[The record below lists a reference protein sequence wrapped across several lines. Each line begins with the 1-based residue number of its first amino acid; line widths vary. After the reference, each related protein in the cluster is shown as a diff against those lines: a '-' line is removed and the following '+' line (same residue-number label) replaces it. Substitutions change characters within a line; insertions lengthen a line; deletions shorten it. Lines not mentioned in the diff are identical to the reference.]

1 MSSRNKIGFD
11 LYLIADT
18 GLLQKDLIS
27 SVRRS
32 IDGGVKAIQLRG
44 KNLPAREILRI
55 GERLR
60 LLTSEYSV
68 KLFIN
73 DRIDVAMIL
82 GADGVHLG
90 QNGLPVGIVR
100 KILGDSLI
108 IGVSTHSLKEAKD
121 AERGGADF
129 ITFGPIFATP
139 SKVVYGPPVG
149 LRRLVN
155 LTGRI
160 KIPVFAI
167 GGINMDRIQD
177 VMKKGANGVAV
188 ISAIL
193 NSESVYDAAAS
204 MLNELRLCKHHGS

>member
-1 MSSRNKIGFD
+1 MGFD

-32 IDGGVKAIQLRG
+32 IDGGVKAVQLRG

>member
-1 MSSRNKIGFD
+1 LSSRNKIGFD

-18 GLLQKDLIS
+18 GLFQKDIIS

-32 IDGGVKAIQLRG
+32 IDGGVKAVQLRG

>member
-18 GLLQKDLIS
+18 GLFQKDIIS

-108 IGVSTHSLKEAKD
+108 IGVSTHSLKEAKN

-204 MLNELRLCKHHGS
+204 MLNELRLCRHHGS

>member
-1 MSSRNKIGFD
+1 MSRRDKIDFD
-11 LYLIADT
+11 LYLIADP
-18 GLLQKDLIS
+18 GLLQKDIIS

-32 IDGGVKAIQLRG
+32 IDGGVKAVQLRG
-44 KNLPAREILRI
+44 KNLPARELFKL

-60 LLTSEYSV
+60 LLTADYSV

-82 GADGVHLG
+82 GADGIHLG

-121 AERGGADF
+121 AELEGANF

-139 SKVVYGPPVG
+139 SKLVYGPPVG
-149 LRRLVN
+149 LKRLVN
-155 LTGRI
+155 VTDRI

-167 GGINMDRIQD
+167 GGIKMDRIQD

-193 NSESVYDAAAS
+193 NSESVNDAAAS
-204 MLNELRLCKHHGS
+204 MLAELRLCKHHGS

>member
-32 IDGGVKAIQLRG
+32 IDGGVKAVQLRG

-60 LLTSEYSV
+60 LLTSAYSV

-73 DRIDVAMIL
+73 DRVDVAMIL

-90 QNGLPVGIVR
+90 QNSLPAGIVR

-121 AERGGADF
+121 AELGGADF

-204 MLNELRLCKHHGS
+204 MLNELSLCRHHGS

>member
-1 MSSRNKIGFD
+1 LSSRNKIGFD

-32 IDGGVKAIQLRG
+32 IDGGVKAVQLRG

>member
-18 GLLQKDLIS
+18 GLFQKDIIS

-204 MLNELRLCKHHGS
+204 MLNELRLCRHHGS

>member
-18 GLLQKDLIS
+18 GLFQKDIIS

-32 IDGGVKAIQLRG
+32 IDGGVKAVQLRG

-204 MLNELRLCKHHGS
+204 MLNELRLCRHHGS

>member
-1 MSSRNKIGFD
+1 LSSRNKIGFD

-18 GLLQKDLIS
+18 GLFQKDIIS

>member
-1 MSSRNKIGFD
+1 LNSRNKIGFD

-32 IDGGVKAIQLRG
+32 IDGGVKAVQLRG

-204 MLNELRLCKHHGS
+204 MLNELRLCRHHGS

>member
-1 MSSRNKIGFD
+1 LSSRNKIGFD

-32 IDGGVKAIQLRG
+32 IDGGVKAVQLRG

-204 MLNELRLCKHHGS
+204 MLNELRLCRHHGS

>member
-1 MSSRNKIGFD
+1 MNSRNKIGFD

-32 IDGGVKAIQLRG
+32 IDGGVKAVQLRG

-204 MLNELRLCKHHGS
+204 MLNELRLCRHHGS

>member
-1 MSSRNKIGFD
+1 LSSRNKIGFD

-18 GLLQKDLIS
+18 GLFQKDIIS

-204 MLNELRLCKHHGS
+204 MLNELRLCRHHGS

>member
-32 IDGGVKAIQLRG
+32 IDGGVKAVQLRG

>member
-32 IDGGVKAIQLRG
+32 IDGGVKAVQLRG

-204 MLNELRLCKHHGS
+204 MLNELRLCRHHGS

>member
-1 MSSRNKIGFD
+1 MNSRNKIGFD

-32 IDGGVKAIQLRG
+32 IDGGVKAVQLRG

>member
-18 GLLQKDLIS
+18 GLFQKDIIS

-32 IDGGVKAIQLRG
+32 IDGGVKAVQLRG

>member
-18 GLLQKDLIS
+18 GLFQKDIIS